1 MGLIKAAK
9 GAIGSTLKDQW
20 KEAIRCEDMTNNI
33 LMMKKTT
40 PTGVIS
46 NGSVIIVEPG
56 QCAIIYDN
64 GKVVDATAEEGEYVF
79 DTSSTPSFFAG
90 QFGETFKE
98 MWERFTYNGAS
109 SKEQSVFFFN
119 TKEILE
125 NRFGTATPIPF
136 QDWSHPLVN
145 EMTNSISPL
154 RLEIKCF
161 GKYTFKISNPALFMS
176 EMSGTSDMYTKTEL
190 VEQIKAEM
198 IGILQN
204 LINELGNSVHKIP
217 VLELPSQTDEIK
229 EIIDEREC
237 DQPIRKRGLSLVSFI
252 IESVTLTDESEEKI
266 DNYEYSTNSYLQKG
280 RMVDAYSNAIENAAS
295 NSHGVL
301 NGMMGVGIV
310 NMTSDGMLK
319 DVANKA
325 FGHTSENSDNNKD
338 DKWECSNCKKV
349 VSGAF
354 CCHCGAKRIEE
365 KHCKHCGEK
374 AEENAS
380 FCSKCGN
387 KI

>member
-9 GAIGSTLKDQW
+9 GAIGSTIKDQW

-46 NGSVIIVEPG
+46 NGSIIIVEPG

>member
-1 MGLIKAAK
+1 MGLIKATK
-9 GAIGSTLKDQW
+9 GAIESTLKDQW
-20 KEAIRCEDMTNNI
+20 KEVIRCEDMTNNI

-46 NGSVIIVEPG
+46 NGSIIIVEPG

-64 GKVVDATAEEGEYVF
+64 GKVVDAIAEEGEYVF

-136 QDWSHPLVN
+136 QDWSHPLIN

-161 GKYTFKISNPALFMS
+161 GKYTFKISNPAVFMS

-190 VEQIKAEM
+190 TEQIKAEM

-229 EIIDEREC
+229 EIIDEREW
-237 DQPIRKRGLSLVSFI
+237 DQPIRKRGLSLVSFT

-295 NSHGVL
+295 NSQGAL

-310 NMTSDGMLK
+310 NMTSDGILK
-319 DVANKA
+319 DAANKA

-374 AEENAS
+374 AQKNAK